1 MSEYII
7 LQVILFSASALFVL
21 ITEKSFTVAPILKRF
36 TPISPSIF
44 FFSVKRTIKMIF
56 HPLIKSPKLNKMISK
71 LKFIYLNSDDILRT
85 AKLNE
90 LLIGLMVELVDFNI
104 LIIIAH

>member
-1 MSEYII
+1 
-7 LQVILFSASALFVL
+7 
-21 ITEKSFTVAPILKRF
+21 
-36 TPISPSIF
+36 
-44 FFSVKRTIKMIF
+44 MIF